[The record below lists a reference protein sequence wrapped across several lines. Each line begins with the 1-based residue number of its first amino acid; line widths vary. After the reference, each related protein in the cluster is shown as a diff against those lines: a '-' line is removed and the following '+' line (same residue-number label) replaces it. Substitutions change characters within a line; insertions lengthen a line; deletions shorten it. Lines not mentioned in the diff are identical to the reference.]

1 MATKAVPEGYH
12 TATPYL
18 IMDDASGAIEFYER
32 AFGAKELT
40 RFDAPGGKVGHAE
53 IKVGDSILML
63 ADEYPEMGYRS
74 PHAMGGTTVSI
85 MLYLDDV
92 DAVFEEAVAAGA
104 KVLRPVQ
111 NQFYGDRTGT
121 LEDPYGHMWTLATH
135 VEDLSHQEIMLRAQT
150 AMKPALE
157 QRASSQ

>member
-1 MATKAVPEGYH
+1 MATRAVPEGYH

-53 IKVGDSILML
+53 IKVGDSIIML
-63 ADEYPEMGYRS
+63 ADEYPDMGYRS

-92 DAVFEEAVAAGA
+92 DAVFEQAVAAGA
-104 KVLRPVQ
+104 KMLRPVQ

-150 AMKPALE
+150 AMKPSPE
-157 QRASSQ
+157 QRASSP